1 MCRFSRVLYS
11 RINYPT
17 VYCPIQNH
25 KAQSDEIEP
34 VLTGA
39 HFIVN
44 FVFVMSP
51 AEWQPIISS
60 FPSEISVISTIY
72 AFCKNLMG
80 KNIEEPLAC
89 CRTIP
94 PLYNLAADIRA
105 KANVAI
111 LVH

>member
-1 MCRFSRVLYS
+1 MQSGILHIHNPNF
-11 RINYPT
+11 PT

-34 VLTGA
+34 ALTGA

-51 AEWQPIISS
+51 AEWQPIIAS

-72 AFCKNLMG
+72 AFCKNSMG

-94 PLYNLAADIRA
+94 HCTGNKKGGIKRRKSLSYQ
-105 KANVAI
+105 
-111 LVH
+111 

>member
-1 MCRFSRVLYS
+1 MCLNYS
-11 RINYPT
+11 FFGFPT

-39 HFIVN
+39 HLIVN

-51 AEWQPIISS
+51 AEKQPIILS
-60 FPSEISVISTIY
+60 FSSEISVISTIY

-89 CRTIP
+89 CWTLP
-94 PLYNLAADIRA
+94 HCLLYQKKVMKVL
-105 KANVAI
+105 KM
-111 LVH
+111 